1 MPPRK
6 TDNAR
11 QSNLSMAQFV
21 YDGSD
26 ADVDTSSTSLRPILS
41 VPARSKPVQPA
52 QPQPTPSIEM
62 DTQRP
67 AEAASPTEKDK
78 ERKDSTSKD
87 NVTIE
92 DVTLPKSIIMRLA
105 KGVLP
110 PNTQIQANAI
120 LAMSKSATVFISHL
134 ANAAN
139 EHTQSS
145 NKKTIMPADVFAAL
159 EDIEFPSF
167 CETLEAEF
175 KKFNETQTTKRNTYR
190 RKVAAAKKAEKAGV
204 DPNSSIMSTAS
215 TAAASQPDSA
225 GPRAL
230 KKQKPNAPDDSAM
243 DVDVGDEPR
252 EHSDAETEP
261 EPEQEEDEEEE
272 ENEGG
277 EEEEEEDEE
286 DEEEEEKNDP
296 DRLEDREPRDDHDD
310 ALDDGDSD

>member
-26 ADVDTSSTSLRPILS
+26 ADVDTSSTSLRPIIS
-41 VPARSKPVQPA
+41 VPARSKPVQP
-52 QPQPTPSIEM
+52 QPTPSIEM
-62 DTQRP
+62 DIPRP
-67 AEAASPTEKDK
+67 AEAAASPTEKDK

-145 NKKTIMPADVFAAL
+145 NKKTIMPADVFTAL
-159 EDIEFPSF
+159 DDIEFPF
-167 CETLEAEF
+167 FRERLEAEF

-204 DPNSSIMSTAS
+204 DPNSSMMSATS
-215 TAAASQPDSA
+215 TAAASQPDSS

-243 DVDVGDEPR
+243 DVDIGDEPH

-261 EPEQEEDEEEE
+261 EPEQEDEEED

-277 EEEEEEDEE
+277 EEEEEEEEE
-286 DEEEEEKNDP
+286 DEEEEGNDP
-296 DRLEDREPRDDHDD
+296 DRLEDREHRDDHDD

>member
-26 ADVDTSSTSLRPILS
+26 ADVDTSSTSLRPIVS
-41 VPARSKPVQPA
+41 VPARSKPV

-67 AEAASPTEKDK
+67 AEAAASPTEKDK

-145 NKKTIMPADVFAAL
+145 NKKTIMPADVFTAL
-159 EDIEFPSF
+159 DDIEFPF
-167 CETLEAEF
+167 FRERLEAEF

-190 RKVAAAKKAEKAGV
+190 RKVAAAKKAEKGGV
-204 DPNSSIMSTAS
+204 DPNSSMMSVAS
-215 TAAASQPDSA
+215 TAATSQPDSS

-243 DVDVGDEPR
+243 DVDAGDEPR

-261 EPEQEEDEEEE
+261 EPEQEEEEEE
-272 ENEGG
+272 DENEGG
-277 EEEEEEDEE
+277 EEEEEEE
-286 DEEEEEKNDP
+286 DEEEEEGGNDP